1 MSAQTVQTSVD
12 IEWDDGVVLV
22 FSFAA
27 ASGKMFCGFA
37 HQVLAL
43 QVTSGSQTQVSAVL
57 STVQQ
62 QAVQVSVDP
71 QTWVETVK
79 TAARGGKATIV
90 FDDTIN
96 TNYTTQTAQIFQLQ
110 LLYSICG

>member
-1 MSAQTVQTSVD
+1 MSVQTVQTSVN
-12 IEWDDGVVLV
+12 IEWDDGVVMV

-27 ASGKMFCGFA
+27 SGGKMFCGFV
-37 HQVLAL
+37 HQVLAV

-79 TAARGGKATIV
+79 NAARGGKATIV
-90 FDDTIN
+90 FDDSTN
-96 TNYTTQTAQIFQLQ
+96 TNYTTQTAQSFQLQ
-110 LLYSICG
+110 LLHSISG